1 LRSVRE
7 KAVGHAGEILRA
19 RAKLNRHLELQMW
32 REHKYRSIQGDHSVQ
47 SRLIAIG
54 IWLPACLGTAVAAFW
69 ITLQLLDLWSD
80 APDRNV
86 IHVTEATYGMNCVG
100 FVVPAG
106 KGQNRVRKG
115 NATSKVS
122 EACEEVQF
130 SCGFAIDVVQLSD
143 PANGC
148 GKDFSVSWRC
158 GSSGILHR
166 AEVPGE
172 ADGKHVFLGCPE
184 ILPTNLGELPAL
196 PGESFSWLGIAG
208 INARAAGGVPA
219 VDKHP
224 ILRLIAVRDGVHMVA
239 VRVSGL
245 IKNESYRITAWIRPQ
260 GVANFGI
267 SARDQADKQDGPN
280 KNLAIFDLA
289 RRDILSAE
297 GKGKPGIR
305 QRGDW
310 LAVWTDLLTTDG
322 QYIINFYI
330 CNRDERSYMANGRFE
345 VILGGIGVD

>member
-1 LRSVRE
+1 
-7 KAVGHAGEILRA
+7 
-19 RAKLNRHLELQMW
+19 
-32 REHKYRSIQGDHSVQ
+32 
-47 SRLIAIG
+47 
-54 IWLPACLGTAVAAFW
+54 
-69 ITLQLLDLWSD
+69 
-80 APDRNV
+80 
-86 IHVTEATYGMNCVG
+86 
-100 FVVPAG
+100 
-106 KGQNRVRKG
+106 
-115 NATSKVS
+115 
-122 EACEEVQF
+122 
-130 SCGFAIDVVQLSD
+130 
-143 PANGC
+143 
-148 GKDFSVSWRC
+148 
-158 GSSGILHR
+158 
-166 AEVPGE
+166 
-172 ADGKHVFLGCPE
+172 
-184 ILPTNLGELPAL
+184 
-196 PGESFSWLGIAG
+196 
-208 INARAAGGVPA
+208 
-219 VDKHP
+219 
-224 ILRLIAVRDGVHMVA
+224 VHMVA